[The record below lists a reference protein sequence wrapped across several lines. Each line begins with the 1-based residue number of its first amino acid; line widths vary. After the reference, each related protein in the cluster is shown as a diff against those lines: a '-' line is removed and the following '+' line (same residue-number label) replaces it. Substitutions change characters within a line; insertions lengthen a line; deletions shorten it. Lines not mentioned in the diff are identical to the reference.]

1 MNATSWILQGKKGM
15 MTKTRSMK
23 RRKKR
28 VRKKKRVRR
37 RMRLKIIPNKIL
49 SPKLKGL
56 TKIAELSKTHRAWGG
71 AKVSKGV
78 RLRVRLVSTHCRAK
92 MESQRKIQT

>member
-23 RRKKR
+23 RKKR
-28 VRKKKRVRR
+28 ARRKKRVRR
-37 RMRLKIIPNKIL
+37 RMTLKIIPNKIL

-78 RLRVRLVSTHCRAK
+78 RLRARLVSTHRRAK
-92 MESQRKIQT
+92 MESQGKIQT